1 MANEQQF
8 KVSTTFVAVRTAR
21 DYRASVEEW
30 GTERDSVLELGCE
43 TGTLTEL
50 LAQRAADV
58 IAVDT
63 SRDAV
68 NKARLLHP
76 DLRFEVIDAADT
88 RAVLQLGSRF
98 DTIYFDVAAF
108 AGYSALLDIVALLTS
123 YATLFTPKTIVVK
136 SATLAKL
143 SDQSVAWKSPPG
155 ALPRPK
161 RVRASRGGPASA
173 STEREAAAGTP

>member
-30 GTERDSVLELGCE
+30 VTERDSVLELGCE

-88 RAVLQLGSRF
+88 RAVL
-98 DTIYFDVAAF
+98 
-108 AGYSALLDIVALLTS
+108 
-123 YATLFTPKTIVVK
+123 
-136 SATLAKL
+136 
-143 SDQSVAWKSPPG
+143 
-155 ALPRPK
+155 
-161 RVRASRGGPASA
+161 
-173 STEREAAAGTP
+173 